1 MPDDGGDAGAAGVVH
16 IVAPFGRDAASI
28 DAVLV
33 AAGLS
38 TRMSANLAA
47 LGEVIDGHAGLVVM
61 TEEALAGS
69 PEALHGALAA
79 QPSWSD
85 LPFILLRSPRSAR
98 SPRRS
103 PFDGLLP
110 RSMNVVEL
118 DRPLGS
124 VSLLSAV
131 QGALRARGKQWMV
144 RDQMDALAQ
153 SRVALQRSESDLR
166 LVADAMPVLIAFI
179 DRSFH
184 YRFANKA
191 YEAWFDLPVGQV
203 IGRHVRE
210 VVGETV
216 WQARRAT
223 MDRALAGREVVF
235 EADWPRPDGR
245 RRDSEVRYSPRF
257 GATGVVDGFHVFV
270 TDITAAKV
278 ALETSRRHAQELEA
292 MVAERTR
299 ELEAQMAAREASEAA
314 LRQSQKME
322 AIGQLTG
329 GIAHDFNNMLTGI
342 LSALDI
348 VRMRLEMGRVDDLER
363 FLDTATASS
372 QRAASLTQRLL
383 AFSRRQSLDSRPVE
397 LNALVGAIQHLLRS
411 TLGETVHVQTR
422 LAADPLHAVLDTNQF
437 ESALLNLAINARDAM
452 PDGGQLELSTSTVD
466 VVEGESATVPAGRY
480 AVVSVADTGTGMP
493 PEVVERA
500 FEPFFTTKPI
510 GKGTGLGMSMVY
522 GFMQQSGGHIGID
535 SVTGRGTTIS
545 LYIPLAEPAE
555 AAAEATNG
563 SGVSLGDGQ
572 QILVV
577 EDDPQVRML
586 VTVVLEDL
594 GYQVE
599 VVGDADAAIP
609 ILASPRS
616 IDLLVTDVGLPG
628 LNGRQLAEIARQSR
642 PALPVLFMT
651 GYAEKAQE
659 RSAFLEDG
667 MAMIAKPF
675 LLDAF
680 SAAVRQSMAGAQVS
694 SETL

>member
-1 MPDDGGDAGAAGVVH
+1 MPDDEGGTGIVH

-28 DAVLV
+28 AAVLRGAGLTACIQPSLIALADALDQRAGVVLVTEEAV
-33 AAGLS
+33 AAGVDTLQARLS
-38 TRMSANLAA
+38 AQ
-47 LGEVIDGHAGLVVM
+47 
-61 TEEALAGS
+61 EA
-69 PEALHGALAA
+69 
-79 QPSWSD
+79 WSD
-85 LPFILLRSPRSAR
+85 LPFILLRSPRAQ
-98 SPRRS
+98 RRA
-103 PFDGLLP
+103 PADGLLP

-124 VSLLSAV
+124 MSLLSSV
-131 QGALRARGKQWMV
+131 QGALRAREKQYLV
-144 RDQMDALAQ
+144 RDQMQALAD
-153 SRVALQRSESDLR
+153 SRVALVRSESELR
-166 LVADAMPVLIAFI
+166 LIADAMPVLIAFV
-179 DRSFH
+179 DRSLH
-184 YRFANKA
+184 YRFANRA
-191 YEAWFDLPVGQV
+191 YEAWFDLPVGEV
-203 IGRHVRE
+203 IGRHVSDIVGSE
-210 VVGETV
+210 VSESRNAAMARVLQGE
-216 WQARRAT
+216 
-223 MDRALAGREVVF
+223 EVVF
-235 EADWPRPDGR
+235 EVSWPRRDGG
-245 RRDSEVRYSPRF
+245 RRDSEVRYSPRVAND
-257 GATGVVDGFHVFV
+257 GTVDGFHVFV
-270 TDITAAKV
+270 TDITASKV
-278 ALETSRRHAQELEA
+278 ALETSQRHAQELEV

-397 LNALVGAIQHLLRS
+397 LNALVGSIEHLLRS
-411 TLGETVHVQTR
+411 TLGETVRVQTR
-422 LAADPLHAVLDTNQF
+422 LAATPLHAALDTNQF

-452 PDGGQLELSTSTVD
+452 PGGGELELRTSLVTMG
-466 VVEGESATVPAGRY
+466 EGESATIPAGDY
-480 AVVSVADTGTGMP
+480 AVVAVADSGSGMP

-522 GFMQQSGGHIGID
+522 GFMQQSGGHIAID
-535 SVTGRGTTIS
+535 SSPGQGTTIS
-545 LYIPLAEPAE
+545 LYIPLVEPAGE
-555 AAAEATNG
+555 PVPAPSAST
-563 SGVSLGDGQ
+563 VSLGSGQ
-572 QILVV
+572 SILVV
-577 EDDPQVRML
+577 EDDAQVRML

-594 GYQVE
+594 GYRVD
-599 VVGDADAAIP
+599 VVGDADGAIP
-609 ILASPRS
+609 ILASPQR

-659 RSAFLEDG
+659 RSAFLETG

-680 SAAVRQSMAGAQVS
+680 SEAVRQSMADAQVS
-694 SETL
+694 AAE